1 MPGLEPGPVN
11 DSVLLTDRESETTG
25 TAGGK
30 HLIQHVQLTLLTH
43 AGAGRLADY
52 Y

>member
-1 MPGLEPGPVN
+1 MEPGPVN

-30 HLIQHVQLTLLTH
+30 HLKIEVNGIHLKIWKSS
-43 AGAGRLADY
+43 
-52 Y
+52 